1 MSYQPFKSISTR
13 TFTTLS
19 GSGTL
24 QVAGSVFLGSTLDVS
39 GSVTLAGPASGSA
52 AGSGSYLGLSS
63 TGVVVLTNPAETSPQ
78 ALRRKPINC
87 QFTSSAADNITLTP
101 VGIDSR
107 AVVPILSGTTLLNID
122 ITSDMTMDF
131 TAANGAGGLDTGTV
145 DTSDQGYYIY
155 VITKADG
162 ADAAL
167 MGSLSRNDPTMP
179 ATYTYKSQALFFVF
193 YQAGAFEPFV
203 NCADGWTYCRDQGLT
218 SGLSTSVTYVDLSAR
233 LPLSG
238 TAGVNV
244 ICRNTGTTARILYLY
259 QRTVGT
265 NAAGNRG
272 GTSFFYVNRL
282 GKLSADDGIY
292 IMPQYVEFPVPIG
305 DETFGYDWDSNTGLA
320 GGVNF
325 VQMGWKTEAYS

>member
-1 MSYQPFKSISTR
+1 MSYEPFKSVGTR
-13 TFTTLS
+13 KFTNLS

-24 QVAGSVFLGSTLDVS
+24 QAAGNVFLG
-39 GSVTLAGPASGSA
+39 GSLNVTGAVTLAGPASGSA

-63 TGVVVLTNPAETSPQ
+63 TGVPVLTNPEV
-78 ALRRKPINC
+78 LRRKPINC
-87 QFTSSAADNITLTP
+87 RFTSSAADNITLVP

-107 AVVPILSGTTLLNID
+107 AIVPILSGSTLLNID

-131 TAANGAGGLDTGTV
+131 TAANGAGALDTGAV

-167 MGSLSRNDPTMP
+167 MGSLSNNNPTMP

-203 NCADGWTYCRDQGLT
+203 NCADGWTYCRDQGLS
-218 SGLSTSVTYVDLSAR
+218 SGTDTTIFWADLSAR

-238 TAGVNV
+238 TAGVN
-244 ICRNTGTTARILYLY
+244 IIARNTNTDGRAL
-259 QRTVGT
+259 TVFLRQIGE
-265 NAAGNRG
+265 NVAGNRG
-272 GTSFFYVNRL
+272 ATAFIYVTDL
-282 GKLSADDGIY
+282 GKESDGTGTY
-292 IMPQYVEFPVPIG
+292 IQPVYIEFPVPTG
-305 DETFGYDWDSNTGLA
+305 TETLGYDWNNTVSS
-320 GGVNF
+320 GVNF
-325 VQMGWKTEAYS
+325 VQLGWKTVAYS